1 MNDVIAAFARWW
13 NSLASNNGKLKFK
26 TQQEASEFVRRVQDE
41 NGGPNAKIIE
51 MRRRYNEA
59 RAGTSGP
66 REGGHKAVLR

>member
-1 MNDVIAAFARWW
+1 MGDVIGVFARWW

-26 TQQEASEFVRRVQDE
+26 TQQEAADFVRRVQIE

-59 RAGTSGP
+59 RAGTPGP
-66 REGGHKAVLR
+66 LEGGNKAVLR

>member
-1 MNDVIAAFARWW
+1 MGDMFSTFARWW

-26 TQQEASEFVRRVQDE
+26 TQQEAAEFVQRVQTE

-59 RAGTSGP
+59 RAATSGP
-66 REGGHKAVLR
+66 HEGGNKAAVR